1 MRKRKIRWGRVF
13 ITATVV
19 VGITAGAYQYITA
32 PPTRLIEYQA
42 EVKPGDTLWTICG
55 EIATDKED
63 LRKLV
68 YQAKKDNRIKDVG
81 NLQPGMLIVVR
92 VEEARNG

>member
-42 EVKPGDTLWTICG
+42 EVKPGDTLWNICAG
-55 EIATDKED
+55 IATDKED
-63 LRKLV
+63 MGRLV
-68 YQAKKDNRIKDVG
+68 WQARRDNRITDPG
-81 NLQPGMLIVVR
+81 NLQPGAIVVVR
-92 VEEARNG
+92 VKEAK